1 MITGLYV
8 GTLAIMMALLVV
20 NVVRKRFKNRVG
32 LGDGGVDE
40 LQQAIRIH
48 GNFTEM
54 VPMILIIMVLFEIL
68 KFSPFL
74 IHVFGI
80 VLILSRVLHYMG
92 VSKTPY
98 SSKGRVAGTSLALL
112 LLLMGGLLL
121 ILHFVTGIIF

>member
-8 GTLAIMMALLVV
+8 GVLAIMMALLVV
-20 NVVRKRFKNRVG
+20 NIVRKRFKNRVG

-54 VPMILIIMVLFEIL
+54 VPMILIIMVLFEVL

-74 IHVFGI
+74 IHVFGV
-80 VLILSRVLHYMG
+80 VLILSRVLHFMG
-92 VSKTPY
+92 VSKT
-98 SSKGRVAGTSLALL
+98 STSKIGHG
-112 LLLMGGLLL
+112 
-121 ILHFVTGIIF
+121 ICFVPNNII

>member
-8 GTLAIMMALLVV
+8 GILAIMMALLVV

-54 VPMILIIMVLFEIL
+54 VPMILIIMVLFEML
-68 KFSPFL
+68 LFSPLL

-80 VLILSRVLHYMG
+80 VLVLSRVMHFLG

-98 SSKGRVAGTSLALL
+98 SSKGRVIGTSMALL
-112 LLLMGGLLL
+112 LLVIGGLLL
-121 ILHFVTGIIF
+121 ILHFITGIIF